1 MQNGRKRFA
10 LSFSNKQV
18 SMEDKLSWKEKM
30 AAFMVLM
37 IGTGYLMLTL
47 LSFVSSKADM
57 FTVSK
62 EQVSISKAEFLS
74 NFRSIL
80 YVIIGIVGGIL
91 LFRRKTLGW
100 IMGVPL
106 LSIFL
111 VLVGF
116 GLYYYIEV
124 GEISFMS
131 ISVAIT
137 LLLFVLSLIFLLLPS
152 ARKKYK
158 VSKMSFLL
166 SLLFLVFLVVFN
178 FVL

>member
-1 MQNGRKRFA
+1 
-10 LSFSNKQV
+10 
-18 SMEDKLSWKEKM
+18 MEDKLSWKEKM

-62 EQVSISKAEFLS
+62 EQVSISKAELLS
-74 NFRSIL
+74 NLRSIL
-80 YVIIGIVGGIL
+80 YVLIGIVGGIL

-100 IMGVPL
+100 IFGVPL
-106 LSIFL
+106 LTIFL

-131 ISVAIT
+131 ISVAVT
-137 LLLFVLSLIFLLLPS
+137 LLLFVFSLIFLLHPT

-158 VSKMSFLL
+158 VNKMSFLL
-166 SLLFLVFLVVFN
+166 TLLFLVFLIVFN